1 MYKLMIVDDEQS
13 IREGI
18 ANGIPWNDWGFEV
31 IAQAEDGA
39 EALELISENRP
50 DVILSDIRMPKVD
63 GVELMQMVNKKYP
76 DIKMII
82 LSGYNDFEYLNTAIK
97 NNVVEYLLKPTDI
110 DEFEETF
117 KRIKQKIDDERAH
130 VDEFERGKV
139 YYLDSL
145 LNIFLLGYM
154 DDEVMDIDQK
164 LVENFGINTN
174 NCLIAMLYIEWH
186 ERVRDESAM
195 YKIRTQIKDLCND
208 FAREVEYTVHFFL
221 SQMNKVVA
229 IVSDDG
235 DEIDMD
241 KVLSEIEYIIGK
253 VSSNID
259 QTIYASLGKPCTER
273 RMIPQSYEQA
283 LCVAHQ
289 KKFNRDNKVIV
300 FSEISEGISEY
311 RSVNFNY
318 KIINESLL
326 KNDKERIFNELDRV
340 FDSLQKINNY
350 QYVSQICLELLFYL
364 SRWSLGY
371 NINFEQIMESAG
383 VRYDDIRKIVGTLR
397 RKIIIKTV
405 VNVLCEV
412 VEQCMQQAG
421 KNNSLARIIKECVDE
436 EYMENYMSLEY
447 VAGKVKKS
455 ATYVSKLFKDEY
467 GCNFSEYITRK
478 RLERSKELLADP
490 SRKIY
495 EIAQMT
501 GYADVSNFIKVFK
514 KMYGISPGDYRNFIQ
529 R

>member
-1 MYKLMIVDDEQS
+1 
-13 IREGI
+13 
-18 ANGIPWNDWGFEV
+18 
-31 IAQAEDGA
+31 
-39 EALELISENRP
+39 
-50 DVILSDIRMPKVD
+50 
-63 GVELMQMVNKKYP
+63 
-76 DIKMII
+76 
-82 LSGYNDFEYLNTAIK
+82 
-97 NNVVEYLLKPTDI
+97 
-110 DEFEETF
+110 
-117 KRIKQKIDDERAH
+117 
-130 VDEFERGKV
+130 
-139 YYLDSL
+139 
-145 LNIFLLGYM
+145 
-154 DDEVMDIDQK
+154 
-164 LVENFGINTN
+164 
-174 NCLIAMLYIEWH
+174 
-186 ERVRDESAM
+186 
-195 YKIRTQIKDLCND
+195 
-208 FAREVEYTVHFFL
+208 
-221 SQMNKVVA
+221 MNKVVA

-235 DEIDMD
+235 EDINKD
-241 KVLSEIEYIIGK
+241 KAIENIEYIINKASECTGQI
-253 VSSNID
+253 V
-259 QTIYASLGKPCTER
+259 YASMGKPCTER
-273 RMIPQSYEQA
+273 RMIPQSFEQA

-289 KKFNRDNKVIV
+289 KKFSSENRVIA
-300 FSEISEGISEY
+300 FSEISGEISEY
-311 RSVNFNY
+311 RSLNFDY

-326 KNDKERIFNELDRV
+326 KNDKDKISEELDRV
-340 FDSLQKINNY
+340 FDSLQKINDY

-364 SRWSLGY
+364 SRWSLSY

-383 VRYDDIRKIVGTLR
+383 VRYDDIRKIVGTSR
-397 RKIIIKTV
+397 RKTIIKTV

-490 SRKIY
+490 SKKIY

-514 KMYGISPGDYRNFIQ
+514 KMYGISPGDYRSFIQ